1 VPTLADATTTAH
13 KNGNGDT
20 AIGARRRNRR
30 GLGNFEQWRRFAI
43 GLASF
48 VVAIAL
54 WYLATDG
61 LHLVE
66 PLKLPSPVSVAQ
78 RLQRMAVHPYV
89 RHTLWGHASASIQV
103 VLLGWLAGGLV
114 GAPAGVMMAWS
125 RRFRAVTYPVFHI
138 LRPISPIAWIPLAVT
153 WMGIGVQA
161 RVFIVFIAA
170 VVPWVVNSMEAVRS
184 VDPMLVRASRNLGTS
199 SLGTLWRVVLPASL
213 PTLMAG
219 ARVALGNAWTSVIA
233 AELLA
238 ATSGLGFVALTA
250 ANALDSK
257 TTFGAMVVIG
267 AIGFLL
273 SALMRAVAKLLAP
286 WAKGL

>member
-1 VPTLADATTTAH
+1 MPPTVAEATGTRREGAMQAAR
-13 KNGNGDT
+13 
-20 AIGARRRNRR
+20 AIARRRAFGDPRK
-30 GLGNFEQWRRFAI
+30 WRRI
-43 GLASF
+43 F
-48 VVAIAL
+48 VGVGSSIAAIAL

-61 LHLVE
+61 LHLVQ
-66 PLKLPSPVSVAQ
+66 PLKLPSPTAVVE
-78 RLQRMAVHPYV
+78 RIGRMANHPYV
-89 RHTLWGHASASIQV
+89 RHTLWGHASASIEV
-103 VLLGWLAGGLV
+103 VIFGWLAGGII
-114 GAPAGVMMAWS
+114 GAPAGILMAWS
-125 RRFRAVTYPVFHI
+125 RRFRAFAYPVFHI

-153 WMGIGVQA
+153 WMGIGVSA

-170 VVPWVVNSMEAVRS
+170 VVPWVMNSMEAVHS
-184 VDPMLVRASRNLGTS
+184 VDPLMVRASRNLGTS

-213 PTLMAG
+213 PTLMGG

-257 TTFGAMVVIG
+257 TTFAAMAVIG
-267 AIGFLL
+267 AIGALL
-273 SALMRAVAKLLAP
+273 SAIMRGLARLLAP

>member
-1 VPTLADATTTAH
+1 MPPTLDEA
-13 KNGNGDT
+13 G
-20 AIGARRRNRR
+20 AIHEGAARGAVRRVPGYR
-30 GLGNFEQWRRFAI
+30 GLGGVKQWRQALV

-54 WYLATDG
+54 WHLVTDG

-66 PLKLPSPVSVAQ
+66 PLKLPGPMEVAQ
-78 RLQRMAVHPYV
+78 RLQTLLKRPYV
-89 RHTLWGHASASIQV
+89 GHTLWGHASASIEV
-103 VLLGWLAGGLV
+103 VLLGWLAGGV
-114 GAPAGVMMAWS
+114 IGAPAGVMMAWS
-125 RRFRAVTYPVFHI
+125 RRFRALTYPVFHI
-138 LRPISPIAWIPLAVT
+138 LRPISPIAWIPLTVT
-153 WMGIGVQA
+153 WMGIGVSA

-170 VVPWVVNSMEAVRS
+170 VVPWVMNSTEAVRS
-184 VDPMLVRASRNLGTS
+184 VDPLLVRAARNLGTS
-199 SLGTLWRVVLPASL
+199 GAGTLWRVVLPASL

-238 ATSGLGFVALTA
+238 ATSGLGFVTLTA
-250 ANALDSK
+250 ANVLNST
-257 TTFGAMVVIG
+257 TTFAAMIVIG

-273 SALMRAVAKLLAP
+273 SAVMRGLARLLAP